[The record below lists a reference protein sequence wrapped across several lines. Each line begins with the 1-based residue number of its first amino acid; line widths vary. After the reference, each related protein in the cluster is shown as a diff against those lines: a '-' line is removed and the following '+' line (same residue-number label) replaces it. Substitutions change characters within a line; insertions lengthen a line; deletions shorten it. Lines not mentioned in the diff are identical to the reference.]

1 MRLFNKL
8 FKTLYARLALVL
20 LLLFCLVGGTF
31 LFAALYS
38 AQMYQQ
44 EVAQRLNRDLA
55 MYIVDEHVLFR
66 DGEFNQAALQDLF
79 HTLMIINPSLELYL
93 LAADGQILSYSASP
107 DKVHQ
112 EHVDLSPLQSMLGGN
127 ATLPVLGDD
136 PRHAGQQKAFSAA
149 PITVNG
155 TIKGYIY
162 AILGSEQTDHITTL
176 LQDSYIMRWSAIA
189 VGTALLFALGA
200 GLLIFA
206 VLTRR
211 LGTLSRNMEKF
222 KQQNFSAAV
231 SCSVKNDAAADEID
245 RLSNSFF
252 EMATHIRAQMERLR
266 ETDSLRRELVA
277 NVSHDLRT
285 PLASLNGYLETLML
299 KDGSLSGSE
308 RRAYLETASRH
319 ADRLTKLVYDL
330 FELAKLD
337 AHELTPQREPFL
349 LTELIQDVI
358 QKFKLRAQQA
368 NVMIEADDAPDIPFV
383 NADIGMIERVLDNL
397 IDNALQHTP
406 SGGSIHLSM
415 ETRDSQV
422 TVKVRDTGSG
432 ISSEVLPHIFDRFYR
447 KTTADDNRDGAG
459 LGLAIAQRI
468 IEIHGGQLTVSSII
482 NSGSEFNFSLPVK
495 NSEKPPAFV

>member
-1 MRLFNKL
+1 MFNKL

-20 LLLFCLVGGTF
+20 FLLFCLIGGTF

-55 MYIVDEHVLFR
+55 MYIVREHVLFK
-66 DGEFNQAALQDLF
+66 DGQFNQTALQELF

-93 LAADGQILSYSASP
+93 LGADGQVLSYSASP
-107 DKVHQ
+107 DKVHRDR
-112 EHVDLSPLQSMLGGN
+112 VGLGPVNSMLSGN

-136 PRHAGQQKAFSAA
+136 PRHIGQQKAFSSA
-149 PITVNG
+149 PITVDG
-155 TIKGYIY
+155 KVRGYIY
-162 AILGSEQTDHITTL
+162 AILGSEQADHVTAL
-176 LQDSYIMRWSAIA
+176 LKDSYIMRWSALA
-189 VGTALLFALGA
+189 VGTALLFALAA

-206 VLTRR
+206 LLTRR
-211 LGTLSRNMEKF
+211 LRTLSRNMEVF
-222 KQQNFSAAV
+222 KQQSFSAPV
-231 SCSVKNDAAADEID
+231 SYSIRKDTASDEID
-245 RLSNSFF
+245 RLGNTFF

-285 PLASLNGYLETLML
+285 PLASLKGYLETLIL
-299 KDGSLSGSE
+299 KDESLSISK
-308 RRAYLETASRH
+308 RREYLETASRH

-337 AHELTPQREPFL
+337 AHELSPEREPFL
-349 LTELIQDVI
+349 LTELTQDVI
-358 QKFKLRAQQA
+358 QKFQLRAQQA
-368 NVMIEADDAPDIPFV
+368 NVSIEVDAAPDIPFV
-383 NADIGMIERVLDNL
+383 DADIGMIERVLDNL
-397 IDNALQHTP
+397 IVNALQHTP

-415 ETRDSQV
+415 ESRDSEV

-432 ISSEVLPHIFDRFYR
+432 IPADALPHIFDRFYH
-447 KTTADDNRDGAG
+447 KPSTDSNREGAG

-468 IEIHGGQLTVSSII
+468 IEIHGGKLTVSSMM
-482 NSGSEFNFSLPVK
+482 NSGSEFNFSLP
-495 NSEKPPAFV
+495 AR

>member
-1 MRLFNKL
+1 MQTFNKL
-8 FKTLYARLALVL
+8 FRTLYAKLALVL

-66 DGEFNQAALQDLF
+66 KGQINQTALKDLF
-79 HTLMIINPSLELYL
+79 HNLMIVNPSLELYL
-93 LAADGQILSYSASP
+93 LAADGRILSYSASP
-107 DKVHQ
+107 DKVHR
-112 EHVDLSPLQSMLGGN
+112 ERVDLSPLASMLSGK

-136 PRHAGQQKAFSAA
+136 PRHIGQQKAFSAA
-149 PITVNG
+149 PITG
-155 TIKGYIY
+155 DGDIQGYIY
-162 AILGSEQTDHITTL
+162 AILGSEQTDHITAML
-176 LQDSYIMRWSAIA
+176 KDSYIMRWSAVA

-206 VLTRR
+206 LLTRR
-211 LGTLSRNMEKF
+211 LGTLSRSMEVF

-231 SCSVKNDAAADEID
+231 SYSVKNDAASDEID
-245 RLSNSFF
+245 RLSNTFF

-299 KDGSLSGSE
+299 KDNSLTASE
-308 RRAYLETASRH
+308 RREYLETASRH

-337 AHELTPQREPFL
+337 AHELTPEREPFL

-383 NADIGMIERVLDNL
+383 DADIGMIERVLDNL

-432 ISSEVLPHIFDRFYR
+432 ISADVLPHIFDRFYR
-447 KTTADDNRDGAG
+447 KAATDDNRDGAG

-468 IEIHGGQLTVSSII
+468 IEIHGGKLSVSSMI
-482 NSGSEFNFSLPVK
+482 NSGSEFNFSLPAK
-495 NSEKPPAFV
+495 Y

>member
-1 MRLFNKL
+1 MRLFNKV
-8 FKTLYARLALVL
+8 FKTLYAKLALVL
-20 LLLFCLVGGTF
+20 FLLFCIVGGTF

-66 DGEFNQAALQDLF
+66 DGQFNQAELKGLF
-79 HTLMIINPSLELYL
+79 HTLMIVNPSLELYL
-93 LAADGQILSYSASP
+93 LGSDGKILSYSASP
-107 DKVHQ
+107 DKVHR
-112 EHVDLSPLQSMLGGN
+112 ERVDLSPLQRMLDGN

-155 TIKGYIY
+155 KIKGYIY
-162 AILGSEQTDHITTL
+162 AILGSEQTDHITAL
-176 LQDSYIMRWSAIA
+176 LKDSYIMRWSAVA

-211 LGTLSRNMEKF
+211 LGTLSRSMEQF
-222 KQQNFSAAV
+222 KQQNFSADV
-231 SCSVKNDAAADEID
+231 SYSVKNDAAADEID

-285 PLASLNGYLETLML
+285 PLASLNGYLETLIL
-299 KDGSLSGSE
+299 KDSSLTDNK
-308 RRAYLETASRH
+308 RREYLKTASRH
-319 ADRLTKLVYDL
+319 ADRLTKLVHDL

-337 AHELTPQREPFL
+337 AHELKPQREPFL

-368 NVMIEADDAPDIPFV
+368 NVVIEADDAPDMPFV

-406 SGGSIHLSM
+406 SGGSIHLSL
-415 ETRDSQV
+415 TARDSQV

-432 ISSEVLPHIFDRFYR
+432 ISADALPHIFDRFYH
-447 KTTADDNRDGAG
+447 KTATDSSRDGAG

-468 IEIHGGQLTVSSII
+468 IEIHGGKLTASSII
-482 NSGSEFNFSLPVK
+482 NSGSEFNFSLPAK
-495 NSEKPPAFV
+495 S